1 MGDFTRR
8 AFLIAPAVGTVAA
21 RLTLLADEK
30 PAILGGK
37 PVRKMKYPGWPIFD
51 QKEEQALLTA
61 LRSGKWFRGNGK
73 EVARFEEA
81 YAKVTGAKFCLA
93 TANGTSALFTSL
105 NAVDVGPGD
114 EVLIPPYTFVAT
126 LNVVLLQHALPVW
139 VDVDPETCQMD
150 ARKVQAAV
158 TERTRAI
165 IPVHYGG
172 NPADLDAILAIA
184 KKRNLR
190 IIEDACQAHLA
201 AWRGRNVGN
210 WGDTGCFSFQASKN
224 LNSGEGGAI
233 ITNNETL
240 MDRCYSF
247 HNQGRKRKGGGDDEF
262 SYSSPGNNLRLTEF
276 QAAVL
281 LAQMTR
287 LEEQSK
293 TREQNAQYL
302 NNMLKEIPGVMP
314 QRSYDGCTRHNQH
327 TYVFRYDQEK
337 FAGMTKPRL
346 LKALTAE
353 GIPARGGYTPLNK
366 VEFLKRVMQSRIYR
380 NLYPKERLAQ
390 LEQIE
395 CPGNE
400 KLCREAVVFS
410 HNVLMAPRSEM
421 ELIVAA
427 VRKVQAHAAEIAKT

>member
-1 MGDFTRR
+1 MQDLTRR
-8 AFLIAPAVGTVAA
+8 AFLIAPAVGTAAA
-21 RLTLLADEK
+21 RITLLADEK

-37 PVRKMKYPGWPIFD
+37 PVRKMKYPGWPVFD
-51 QKEEQALLTA
+51 QQEEQALLAA

-81 YAKVTGAKFCLA
+81 YATITGAKFCLA

-105 NAVDVGPGD
+105 NAIGVGPGD

-150 ARKVQAAV
+150 PRKLDAAI
-158 TERTRAI
+158 TDRTTAI

-184 KKRNLR
+184 KKRQLR
-190 IIEDACQAHLA
+190 VIEDACQAHLA

-210 WGDTGCFSFQASKN
+210 WGDTGTFSFQASKN

-233 ITNNETL
+233 ITNDETL

-247 HNQGRKRKGGGDDEF
+247 HNQGRKRKGSGDDEF
-262 SYSSPGNNLRLTEF
+262 SYFSAGNNLRLTEF

-314 QRSYDGCTRHNQH
+314 QRSYDGCTRHNHH
-327 TYVFRYDQEK
+327 TYVFRYDKDK
-337 FAGMTKPRL
+337 FAGLTKPRL
-346 LKALTAE
+346 LRALTAE

-366 VEFLKRVMQSRIYR
+366 VEFLRRVLQSRIYR

-390 LEQIE
+390 VEKIE

-400 KLCREAVVFS
+400 KLCCESVVFS

-427 VRKVQAHAAEIAKT
+427 VRKVQANAAAIAKT